1 MQKKEILKDGK
12 QVLIRTL
19 TLKDLDK
26 LMKFYRSIPDKDRRY
41 LRVDVLNK
49 DVVTQRIK
57 WTKTGDIVRLV
68 ALYRNEIIGDG
79 TLEFSTEEWKKHQAE
94 IRANVDKEFKHKGL
108 GTILLRELY
117 YIAAAEGVK
126 KVVVRFMRPQA
137 AARNI
142 CRKLGFHEETIVP
155 DYVRDQKGKTHDMV
169 IMTADMKHFW
179 NELEHFYSA
188 ADWRRHR

>member
-1 MQKKEILKDGK
+1 MQKKETLKDGS

-26 LMKFYRSIPDKDRRY
+26 LMKFYRSLPDNDRRY

-57 WTKTGDIVRLV
+57 RTKTGEIVRLV
-68 ALYRNEIIGDG
+68 ALYRNKIVADG

-94 IRANVDKEFKHKGL
+94 LRVNVAKDFKHKGL
-108 GTILLRELY
+108 GTILLRELH
-117 YIAAAEGVK
+117 YIAAGERVE

-142 CRKLGFHEETIVP
+142 CRKLGFHEEIVIP

-169 IMTADMKHFW
+169 IMTANMKDFW
-179 NELEHFYSA
+179 NELEHFYSG

>member
-1 MQKKEILKDGK
+1 MQKNEILKDGK
-12 QVLIRTL
+12 QVLIRAL
-19 TLKDLDK
+19 TLEDLES
-26 LMKFYRSIPDKDRRY
+26 LMKFYRSLPDKDRRY

-57 WTKTGDIVRLV
+57 LTETGDFVRLV
-68 ALYRNEIIGDG
+68 ALYKNTIIGDG

-94 IRANVDKEFKHKGL
+94 IRVNVAKDFKHKGL

-117 YIAAAEGVK
+117 YIAAGEKVE

-155 DYVRDQKGKTHDMV
+155 DYVRDQMGKTHDMV
-169 IMTADMKHFW
+169 IMTADMKSFW
-179 NELEHFYSA
+179 NELEHFYA
-188 ADWRRHR
+188 GADWRRHR

>member
-1 MQKKEILKDGK
+1 MQKREALKDGR
-12 QVLIRTL
+12 QILIRTL
-19 TLKDLDK
+19 TLNDLDK
-26 LMKFYRSIPDKDRRY
+26 LMTFYRSIPEKDRRY
-41 LRVDVLNK
+41 LRVDVLDR

-57 WTKTGDIVRLV
+57 RTKTGEIVRLV
-68 ALYRNEIIGDG
+68 ALDGDRIIADG
-79 TLEFSTEEWKKHQAE
+79 TLEFSAEEWKKHQAE
-94 IRANVDKEFKHKGL
+94 LRVNVASDYKHKGL

-117 YIAAAEGVK
+117 YIAAGEKVE

-142 CRKLGFHEETIVP
+142 CRKLGFHEEIVIP

-169 IMTADMKHFW
+169 IMTADMKDFW
-179 NELEHFYSA
+179 KELEHFYSN

>member
-1 MQKKEILKDGK
+1 MQKRETLKDGRTI
-12 QVLIRTL
+12 LIRTL

-26 LMKFYRSIPDKDRRY
+26 LMAFYRSIPEKDRRY
-41 LRVDVLNK
+41 LRVDVLDR

-57 WTKTGDIVRLV
+57 RTRTGEIVRLV
-68 ALYRNEIIGDG
+68 ALDGDRVIADG
-79 TLEFSTEEWKKHQAE
+79 TLEFSAEEWKKHQAE
-94 IRANVDKEFKHKGL
+94 LRVNVVSDYKHKGL

-117 YIAAAEGVK
+117 YIAAGEKVE

-142 CRKLGFHEETIVP
+142 CRKLGFHEEIVIP
-155 DYVRDQKGKTHDMV
+155 DYVRDQMGKTHDMV
-169 IMTADMKHFW
+169 IMTANMKDFW
-179 NELEHFYSA
+179 KELEHFYSN

>member
-1 MQKKEILKDGK
+1 MQKKETLKDGS
-12 QVLIRTL
+12 QVLVRTL
-19 TLKDLDK
+19 TLKELDK
-26 LMKFYRSIPDKDRRY
+26 LMKFYRSIPDNDRRY

-49 DVVTQRIK
+49 DVVMQRIK
-57 WTKTGDIVRLV
+57 RTKTGEIVRLV
-68 ALYRNEIIGDG
+68 ALYRNKIIADG
-79 TLEFSTEEWKKHQAE
+79 TLEFSAEEWKRHQAE
-94 IRANVDKEFKHKGL
+94 LRVNVAKDFKHKGL
-108 GTILLRELY
+108 GTILLRELH
-117 YIAAAEGVK
+117 YIAASEKVE

-169 IMTADMKHFW
+169 IMTADMKNFW
-179 NELEHFYSA
+179 NELEHFYSG

>member
-1 MQKKEILKDGK
+1 MKKNEILKDGK
-12 QVLIRTL
+12 QVLIRPL
-19 TLKDLDK
+19 TLEDLDQ
-26 LMKFYRSIPDKDRRY
+26 LMKFYRSLPDKDRRY

-49 DVVTQRIK
+49 DVVAQRIER
-57 WTKTGDIVRLV
+57 TKTGDFVRLV
-68 ALYRNEIIGDG
+68 ALCENTIIGDG
-79 TLEFSTEEWKKHQAE
+79 TLEFFTEEWKKHQAE
-94 IRANVDKEFKHKGL
+94 IRVNVAKDFKHKGL

-117 YIAAAEGVK
+117 YIAAGKKVQ

-155 DYVRDQKGKTHDMV
+155 DYVRDQMGKTHDMV
-169 IMTADMKHFW
+169 IMTADMKSFW
-179 NELEHFYSA
+179 NELEHFYSG

>member
-1 MQKKEILKDGK
+1 MQKNEILKDGK

-19 TLKDLDK
+19 TLKDLDH
-26 LMKFYRSIPDKDRRY
+26 LMKFYRSLPDKDRRY

-49 DVVTQRIK
+49 DVVAQRIK
-57 WTKTGDIVRLV
+57 RTKNGDIVRLV
-68 ALYRNEIIGDG
+68 ALYRNMIIGDG

-94 IRANVDKEFKHKGL
+94 IRVNIAKDFKHKGL

-117 YIAAAEGVK
+117 YVAAGEKVE
-126 KVVVRFMRPQA
+126 KVVVRFMRPQT

-169 IMTADMKHFW
+169 IMTADMKSFW
-179 NELEHFYSA
+179 KELEHFYA
-188 ADWRRHR
+188 HADWRRHR

>member
-12 QVLIRTL
+12 QVLIRIL
-19 TLKDLDK
+19 TLKDLDQ

-57 WTKTGDIVRLV
+57 KIKTGEIIRLV
-68 ALYRNEIIGDG
+68 ALYKNEIIADG
-79 TLEFSTEEWKKHQAE
+79 TLEFFTEEWKKHQAE
-94 IRANVDKEFKHKGL
+94 LRVNVAKDFKHKGL
-108 GTILLRELY
+108 GTILLRELH
-117 YIAAAEGVK
+117 YIAAGKKVE

-142 CRKLGFHEETIVP
+142 CRKLGFHEEIVIP

-169 IMTADMKHFW
+169 IMTADMKSFW
-179 NELEHFYSA
+179 NELEHFYSG

>member
-1 MQKKEILKDGK
+1 MKKKETLKDGS

-19 TLKDLDK
+19 TLNDLDK
-26 LMKFYRSIPDKDRRY
+26 LMKFYRSIPERDRRY
-41 LRVDVLNK
+41 LRVDVLNR
-49 DVVTQRIK
+49 DVVTRRIML
-57 WTKTGDIVRLV
+57 TKTGDIVRLV
-68 ALYRNEIIGDG
+68 ALYKNAIIADG

-94 IRANVDKEFKHKGL
+94 LRVNVANDFKHKGL

-117 YIAAAEGVK
+117 YIAAGEKVQ

-169 IMTADMKHFW
+169 IMTADMKSFW
-179 NELEHFYSA
+179 NELEHFYSD

>member
-1 MQKKEILKDGK
+1 MQKKETLKDGT
-12 QVLIRTL
+12 QVFIRTL

-26 LMKFYRSIPDKDRRY
+26 LMKFYRSIPDNDRRY

-49 DVVTQRIK
+49 DVVAQRIK
-57 WTKTGDIVRLV
+57 QTKTGEIVRLV
-68 ALYRNEIIGDG
+68 ALYGNKIIADG
-79 TLEFSTEEWKKHQAE
+79 TLEFSAEEWKRHQAE
-94 IRANVDKEFKHKGL
+94 LRVNVAKDFKHKGL
-108 GTILLRELY
+108 GTILLRELH
-117 YIAAAEGVK
+117 YIAASERVE

-169 IMTADMKHFW
+169 IMTADMKNFW
-179 NELEHFYSA
+179 NELEHFYSG

>member
-1 MQKKEILKDGK
+1 MQKRKTLKEGTQI
-12 QVLIRTL
+12 LIRTL

-26 LMKFYRSIPDKDRRY
+26 LMEFYHSIPEKDRRY
-41 LRVDVLNK
+41 LRVNVLDR

-57 WTKTGDIVRLV
+57 RTKTGEIVRLV
-68 ALYRNEIIGDG
+68 ALDGDTIIADG
-79 TLEFSTEEWKKHQAE
+79 TLEFSIEGWKKHQAE
-94 IRANVDKEFKHKGL
+94 LRVNVAKDYKHKGL

-117 YIAAAEGVK
+117 YIAAGEKVE

-142 CRKLGFHEETIVP
+142 CRRLGFHEEIVIP

-169 IMTADMKHFW
+169 IMTANMKDFW
-179 NELEHFYSA
+179 KELEHFYSD

>member
-1 MQKKEILKDGK
+1 MQKKETLKDGT
-12 QVLIRTL
+12 QIFIRTL

-26 LMKFYRSIPDKDRRY
+26 LMKFYRSIPETDRRY

-57 WTKTGDIVRLV
+57 LTKTGEIVRLV
-68 ALYRNEIIGDG
+68 ALYGNKIIADG
-79 TLEFSTEEWKKHQAE
+79 TLEFSAEEWKRHQAE
-94 IRANVDKEFKHKGL
+94 LRVNVAKDFKHKGL
-108 GTILLRELY
+108 GTILLRELH
-117 YIAAAEGVK
+117 YIAASERVE

-169 IMTADMKHFW
+169 IMTADMKNFW
-179 NELEHFYSA
+179 NELEHFYSG

>member
-1 MQKKEILKDGK
+1 MQKKETLKDGT
-12 QVLIRTL
+12 QIFIRTL

-26 LMKFYRSIPDKDRRY
+26 LMKFYRSIPETDRRY

-57 WTKTGDIVRLV
+57 LTKTGEIVRLV
-68 ALYRNEIIGDG
+68 ALYGNKIIADG
-79 TLEFSTEEWKKHQAE
+79 TLEFSAEEWKRHQAE
-94 IRANVDKEFKHKGL
+94 LRVNVAKDFKHKGL
-108 GTILLRELY
+108 GTILLRELH
-117 YIAAAEGVK
+117 YIAASERVD

-169 IMTADMKHFW
+169 IMTADMKNFW
-179 NELEHFYSA
+179 NELEHFYSG

>member
-1 MQKKEILKDGK
+1 
-12 QVLIRTL
+12 
-19 TLKDLDK
+19 
-26 LMKFYRSIPDKDRRY
+26 MKFYHSIPDNDRRY

-49 DVVTQRIK
+49 DVVVQRIK
-57 WTKTGDIVRLV
+57 LTETGEIVRLV
-68 ALYRNEIIGDG
+68 ALDGARIVADG
-79 TLEFSTEEWKKHQAE
+79 TLEFFTEEWRKHQAE
-94 IRANVDKEFKHKGL
+94 LRVNVAEDYKHKGL

-117 YIAAAEGVK
+117 YVAAGEKVK

-137 AARNI
+137 AARSI

-169 IMTADMKHFW
+169 IMTADMKDFW
-179 NELEHFYSA
+179 NELEHFYSD

>member
-1 MQKKEILKDGK
+1 MHKKETLKDGRE
-12 QVLIRTL
+12 VLIRTL

-26 LMKFYRSIPDKDRRY
+26 LMEFYRSLPEKDRRY

-49 DVVTQRIK
+49 DVVEHRIK
-57 WTKTGDIVRLV
+57 LTKTGEIVRFI
-68 ALYRNEIIGDG
+68 ALDGDRIIADG

-94 IRANVDKEFKHKGL
+94 LRVNVDKEYKHKGL

-117 YIAAAEGVK
+117 YIAAGEKVE

-142 CRKLGFHEETIVP
+142 CRKLGFHEEIVIP

-169 IMTADMKHFW
+169 IMTANMRDFW
-179 NELEHFYSA
+179 NELEHFYSDS
-188 ADWRRHR
+188 DWRRHR